1 MKLNNKAIK
10 IVSFIVKLAIVICA
24 LWFLYTEIFKNED
37 IDKIRSYYV
46 LLSSNQF
53 TSLGLLL
60 SLLLMPIN
68 WFLET
73 KKWQY
78 LVSKIEHVSTTNAI
92 KAILSGITISA
103 IMPNRTGE
111 FLGRIAYVNN
121 ADRIK
126 AALITIIG
134 SLSQLTVTIFF
145 GGLALITLLL
155 QNRFEIDPIMQYSLC
170 IILFCI
176 ITITPIF
183 YFNSSLIF
191 TLTKNIKVLN
201 RLTKYAHVF
210 KTYSFNELKNTLY
223 FSFGRYFTFTTQF
236 IILLYI
242 FNVDIS
248 ITNAIMAISAA
259 FFVIATIPTPALIEI
274 GIREATSL
282 LFIGLFSANQ
292 IGIISAT
299 FTLWLVNIAIPSLLG
314 VGFIFQAKFVKS
326 NRK

>member
-1 MKLNNKAIK
+1 MTLNNKAIK
-10 IVSFIVKLAIVICA
+10 ILSFIVKLAIVICA
-24 LWFLYTEIFKNED
+24 LWFLYAEIFKNED
-37 IDKIRSYYV
+37 LDKIRSYYSR
-46 LLSSNQF
+46 LSYSQF

-78 LVSKIEHVSTTNAI
+78 LVSKIENVSTTNAI

-111 FLGRIAYVNN
+111 FLGRIAYIER

-134 SLSQLTVTIFF
+134 SLSQLTITIFW

-155 QNRFEIDPIMQYSLC
+155 QNRFEVYPIMQFSLC

-176 ITITPIF
+176 IAITPIF

-191 TLTKNIKVLN
+191 TLTKNIKMLN
-201 RLTKYAHVF
+201 RFTKYSDVF
-210 KTYSFNELKNTLY
+210 KTYSYKELRTTIY
-223 FSFGRYFTFTTQF
+223 FSLGRYFIFTTQF
-236 IILLYI
+236 IILLHT

-248 ITNAIMAISAA
+248 VTDSIIAIGAA

-282 LFIGLFSANQ
+282 LFIGLFSTNQ

-299 FTLWLVNIAIPSLLG
+299 FTLWFINIAIPSLLG
-314 VGFIFQAKFVKS
+314 IGFIFQAKFVKS